1 MFLTSADMLLHN
13 WFGIVILS
21 WGFYSTIQ
29 AEHPAQHRWNKFSEL
44 VGEDVS
50 VLQDNSAQEFRY
62 RLPTYIVPLHYDLFL
77 ETQVHTGN
85 RSYSGQVSIELDI
98 RQQTKTIYVHSR
110 GLRITTN
117 ELYLR
122 NTPNNVTFLETLRYV
137 EDTEREFVIFSIRRA
152 IAPATYTLRI
162 TFEGQLHTDE
172 DGFYISSYR
181 DANGTRKYLASTQFQ
196 AISARSAFPC
206 LDEPALKATFSV
218 NIQHHPSYD
227 AVSNMPVATYAGGP
241 GYEVTMFETTPRM
254 SIYLLAFMVSDFLHT
269 EDYEAN
275 QRVFARPNAINQT
288 HYPLE
293 AGVRIMN
300 TLNDYLGLPYN
311 SYMPKI
317 DQVALTEFSAGAME
331 NWGLCK
337 YREEYLLY
345 EEGVT
350 TYRTQTTITTIIAHE
365 YAHQWFGNVVTNK
378 WWSYLWL
385 NEGFATLYEFMAADM
400 AYPER
405 QYRDLFNVQIVHRVL
420 VSDAEESTRP
430 MTFSRGATFN
440 AILSLFDNIAY
451 SKAGSVL
458 QMFRQLLTEPVW
470 RSMIRAYV
478 ERNEFGSVSTDEFV
492 DAMIDATDDGTDLLP
507 ENIDIESF
515 VKSWVD
521 QPGYPVLDVRR
532 TYRGDIIL
540 SQDRFYSNKIVNDD
554 TTQWI
559 IPYTILAAG
568 DSLHNPLE
576 WKWFTSKA
584 ERIPSP
590 AMNDQWLLV
599 NVNQT
604 GFYRVNYDPS
614 NWYMLI
620 EALIDDT
627 TSIPLHSRAQL
638 IDDAF
643 HLARSNRLDLEIAL
657 EMLAYVRH
665 EREYPPWEAA
675 NRAITY
681 FYNRMR
687 GQPNYVSFQLFVDTL
702 ISDVFVMVNVTSVTP
717 DERLLDKYLRQ
728 VVSSWACRMEIES
741 CLSDTRIA
749 LEREVNGEEPVHPDV
764 ADLVY
769 CYGLRTTSTTAF
781 QYLYSKLQ
789 ASDNRGQ
796 RSLLINALG
805 CTIDSEQ
812 LSAYLLTAIGS
823 ELQVNYDPEE
833 RYYVLTSVL
842 TSREGVDA
850 LIQFLFENY
859 SYVTSVLGTN
869 ILNSLVQAIAN
880 RTNTAAEEHMLNALL
895 VVLDSVLPA
904 SAIANAQSTVS
915 RNLAWP
921 STREG
926 VLLSYFLERFA
937 FQPV

>member
-1 MFLTSADMLLHN
+1 MLFHN
-13 WFGIVILS
+13 LFGIVILLLGIDS
-21 WGFYSTIQ
+21 AVH
-29 AEHPAQHRWNKFSEL
+29 AEHPTLRKWNKFGDL
-44 VGEDVS
+44 VDTS
-50 VLQDNSAQEFRY
+50 VPEQQDNSAQEFRY

-85 RSYSGQVSIELDI
+85 RSYSGRVNIELDI

-110 GLRITTN
+110 GLRITSN

-122 NTPNNVTFLETLRYV
+122 NTPTNVTFLETLRYV
-137 EDTEREFVIFSIRRA
+137 EDVEREFVIFSIRRA
-152 IAPATYTLRI
+152 IAPATYTLRLE
-162 TFEGQLHTDE
+162 FEGHLRTDE

-181 DANGTRKYLASTQFQ
+181 DANGARKYLASTQFQ
-196 AISARSAFPC
+196 AISARAAFPC
-206 LDEPALKATFSV
+206 LDEPALKATISL

-227 AVSNMPVATYAGGP
+227 AISNMPVSANAGGP

-254 SIYLLAFMVSDFLHT
+254 SIYLLAFMVSDFLYT
-269 EDYEAN
+269 ENYEAK

-293 AGVRIMN
+293 AGVRVMN
-300 TLNDYLGLPYN
+300 ALDEHLGLPFN
-311 SYMPKI
+311 SYMPKV
-317 DQVALTEFSAGAME
+317 DQAALTEFSAGAME

-345 EEGVT
+345 EPGVT

-405 QYRDLFNVQIVHRVL
+405 QYRDLFNVQVVQRVL
-420 VSDAEESTRP
+420 VTDAEESTRP

-470 RSMIRAYV
+470 RSVIRAYV
-478 ERNEFGSVSTDEFV
+478 ERNEFGSVGTDEFV
-492 DAMIDATDDGTDLLP
+492 DAMMDVTDDGTDLLP
-507 ENIDIESF
+507 EHVVIEDL
-515 VKSWVD
+515 VKSWVE
-521 QPGYPVLDVRR
+521 QPGYPVLEVRR
-532 TYRGDIIL
+532 SYNGDIIL

-554 TTQWI
+554 ATHWI
-559 IPYTILAAG
+559 IPYTILTAG
-568 DSLHNPLE
+568 DPLQNPLE
-576 WKWFTSKA
+576 WRWLTSKA
-584 ERIPSP
+584 VRISSP
-590 AMNDQWLLV
+590 ATNDQWLLA

-620 EALIDDT
+620 EALTNDT

-657 EMLAYVRH
+657 EVLTYVRH

-675 NRAITY
+675 SRVFTY
-681 FYNRMR
+681 FNNRMR
-687 GQPNYVSFQLFVDTL
+687 GLSNYALFQIFVDTL
-702 ISDVFVMVNVTSVTP
+702 ISDVFVTLDVTSVTP

-728 VVSSWACRMEIES
+728 VVSSWACRMGIES

-749 LEREVNGEEPVHPDV
+749 LEREVSGEEPVHPDV

-789 ASDNRGQ
+789 ASDNRAQ
-796 RSLLINALG
+796 RSLLISALG

-812 LSAYLLTAIGS
+812 LSEYLRTAIGS
-823 ELQVNYDPEE
+823 EPQVNYDLEE

-842 TSREGVDA
+842 TTREGVDA
-850 LIQFLFENY
+850 LIQFLMENY
-859 SYVTSVLGTN
+859 SYVASVLGTN
-869 ILNSLVQAIAN
+869 ILNSLVQAIAS
-880 RTNTAAEEHMLNALL
+880 RTNTPAEEQMLNTLL

-904 SAIANAQSTVS
+904 TAIASAQSTVS

-926 VLLSYFLERFA
+926 VLLSYFLERFG
-937 FQPV
+937 FQPA